1 MPLCH
6 GLSLGAQLRVHCSF
20 GDQPRRWR
28 LELFLSARRTLGTI
42 VLLCLLAIALSKSA
56 YGAIYYNSASPNA
69 GQVIPGTQG
78 ITPGPGIDLSNWNT
92 SGHVL
97 TYASLSNFNLANA
110 TFADSFLGSADLGN
124 SDLTGAVFVDSDL
137 RDAKFNGAIIKR
149 ADFSSTSTQP
159 YFSILTF
166 AQLQST
172 ASYAAGDLSGISLAG
187 THLDYWD
194 FRNQNLS
201 NANLSSTTI
210 VGASFGGANLTNAN
224 LSRPASFPYV
234 SYYPGTDFSNANLTN
249 ADLTNVSFVS
259 SSLANANFTGAT
271 IKGANFS
278 TLMGFGPE
286 FTATQ
291 LYSTRSYAV
300 HDLSGIAL
308 NSDEEQYD
316 LSGWNFAHQNL
327 TNAGFK
333 GSKLTNADF
342 TGAIVNGADF
352 SWWGFDGT
360 LSAGQLYSTASY
372 ASHNLSGIK
381 LAYKN
386 LDDWNFANQNL
397 TNAKFNTTIL
407 GGTNFK
413 GAILNGADFTSLL
426 QYPTLQV
433 NADYTDADLRG
444 AAGWVPIASTITH
457 NTIRPNGSIQGL
469 ALLTGEKL
477 VVRNNPLAVTVT
489 TSATFD
495 PASTLGFMLDQN
507 WTSPVGFA
515 TGLTPML
522 SGALDLEIA
531 SGTDPSTLVG
541 TTFQLFN
548 WNGPLPSGDQFSSF
562 TTAPGLTWDLTNLYS
577 TGTVTLTSVP
587 EPSTAL
593 MVAIGLSVSAMLA
606 RRRKCGFFRPS
617 RWGARRVTPT

>member
-1 MPLCH
+1 MKEI
-6 GLSLGAQLRVHCSF
+6 GA
-20 GDQPRRWR
+20 DR
-28 LELFLSARRTLGTI
+28 LFQETL
-42 VLLCLLAIALSKSA
+42 
-56 YGAIYYNSASPNA
+56 
-69 GQVIPGTQG
+69 
-78 ITPGPGIDLSNWNT
+78 
-92 SGHVL
+92 
-97 TYASLSNFNLANA
+97 ASLSNFNLANA
-110 TFADSFLGSADLGN
+110 TFADSYLESADLGN
-124 SDLTGAVFVDSDL
+124 SDLTGAVFVDADL
-137 RDAKFNGAIIKR
+137 RDANFNGAIIKR
-149 ADFSSTSTQP
+149 ADFSSTSIQP

-166 AQLQST
+166 VQLQST
-172 ASYAAGDLSGISLAG
+172 ASYAADDLSGISLAG
-187 THLDYWD
+187 TQLDYWD

-201 NANLSSTTI
+201 NANLSSTTL
-210 VGASFGGANLTNAN
+210 VGANFRGANLSNAN
-224 LSRPASFPYV
+224 LSRPAGFPHL
-234 SYYPGTDFSNANLTN
+234 SYYPGTDFSIANLSN

-278 TLMGFGPE
+278 TLMGFAPQ
-286 FTATQ
+286 FTAAQ

-342 TGAIVNGADF
+342 TGAIVNSADF

-372 ASHNLSGIK
+372 ASHNLSGIR

-397 TNAKFNTTIL
+397 TNAKFNSTIL

-413 GAILNGADFTSLL
+413 GAILNGADFNSFLPSA
-426 QYPTLQV
+426 PTFQGS
-433 NADYTDADLRG
+433 ADYTDADLRG
-444 AAGWVPIASTITH
+444 AAGWVPVASTITH
-457 NTIRPNGSIQGL
+457 NTIRPDGSIQGL
-469 ALLTGEKL
+469 ALLTGEQL
-477 VVRNNPLAVTVT
+477 IVRNNPRAVTVT
-489 TSATFD
+489 ASATFD
-495 PASTLGFMLDQN
+495 SASTLSCMLDQN
-507 WTSPVGFA
+507 WTSPIGFA
-515 TGLTPML
+515 PGLMPRL
-522 SGALDLEIA
+522 GGALDLEIV

-548 WNGPLPSGDQFSSF
+548 WNGLLPSGDQFSSY
-562 TTAPGLTWDLTNLYS
+562 TTAPGLTWDLTNLSS
-577 TGTVTLTSVP
+577 TGTVTLTGVP

-593 MVAIGLSVSAMLA
+593 MVAIGLGVSAMLA

-617 RWGARRVTPT
+617 R